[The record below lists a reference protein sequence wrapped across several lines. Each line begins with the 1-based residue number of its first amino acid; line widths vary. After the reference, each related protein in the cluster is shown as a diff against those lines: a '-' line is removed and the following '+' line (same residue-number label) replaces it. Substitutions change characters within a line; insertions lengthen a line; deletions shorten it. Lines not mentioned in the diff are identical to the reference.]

1 MRLGQPEYQ
10 EDFGR
15 RMGLGDGA
23 DSWKIERLQAYDE
36 SGFPSWEAFLAGDW
50 EAALALIEAERA
62 GFARFYRGFA
72 ARGASFRRVRIV
84 EAPVSAYVQWEFQV
98 LRVRAECGELGRVLD
113 AGQVADLEAGG
124 PLPELVSL
132 GGQTLYQTL
141 YAGGVPAGAMRYT
154 DPRLIER
161 YQRFAARLYA
171 SGEDVTAYFD
181 RAIAPLPPPANALA
195 EAAVDVVRGARVLR
209 VFEDVLGGARLDD
222 AAGLVSGGQEERAV
236 VRDPLCL
243 LHVVGDDDDR
253 DLGGDLGD
261 GLLDPAG

>member
-1 MRLGQPEYQ
+1 MLIRLPDRSRLSAAEVSVPGPGIVGLLAQCPGVRLGQPEYQ

-23 DSWKIERLQAYDE
+23 DSWKIKRLQAYDE

-62 GFARFYRGFA
+62 GFARFYGGFA

-84 EAPVSAYVQWEFQV
+84 EAPVSAYVQWE
-98 LRVRAECGELGRVLD
+98 
-113 AGQVADLEAGG
+113 
-124 PLPELVSL
+124 
-132 GGQTLYQTL
+132 
-141 YAGGVPAGAMRYT
+141 
-154 DPRLIER
+154 
-161 YQRFAARLYA
+161 
-171 SGEDVTAYFD
+171 
-181 RAIAPLPPPANALA
+181 LA

-222 AAGLVSGGQEERAV
+222 AAGLVGGGQEERAV

-261 GLLDPAG
+261 GLLDAAG